1 MISAARPSWQTEL
14 QRAIRDPARLLQA
27 LCLPSQ
33 GNHCAKSAADYR
45 LRVTQAFVSRIAKGD
60 PADPLLRQVLPTAA
74 EQRSQRGYGA
84 DPVGDLAATKRPGV
98 IHKYAG
104 RVLLVAS
111 GVCAIHCR
119 YCFRR
124 QFDYGDSCA
133 ANDNWHAALN
143 YIRGQHSVS
152 EVILSGG
159 DPLTLS
165 NGRLNDLI
173 EQLGAIGHVRRL
185 RIHTRM
191 PVVLPQRVDDGLL
204 EPLAATALS
213 PVLVVHA
220 NHANEIDGF
229 VRSALQRLHQA
240 GVRLLSQSVLLRGV
254 NDDVKPLSTLSE
266 TLFDAGVLPY
276 YLHLLDRVQGAAHFY
291 VGPRRARKLHRALK
305 AEMPGYL
312 VPRLVQERPGA
323 PYKVAL

>member
-1 MISAARPSWQTEL
+1 MISAARHSWQTEL
-14 QRAIRDPARLLQA
+14 RRSLRDPANLLHA
-27 LCLPSQ
+27 LHLPAQ
-33 GNHCAKSAADYR
+33 GNYCAKSAAEYP
-45 LRVTQAFVSRIAKGD
+45 LRVTEAFASRIAKADSG
-60 PADPLLRQVLPTAA
+60 DPLLRQVLPSAA
-74 EQRSQRGYGA
+74 EQRTPRGYGA

-104 RVLLVAS
+104 RVLLITS

-124 QFDYGDSCA
+124 EFDYSASCSTKQ
-133 ANDNWHAALN
+133 NQRAALD
-143 YIRGQHSVS
+143 YIRRQHSVS

-159 DPLTLS
+159 DPLTLG
-165 NGRLNDLI
+165 NGRLQNLI

-191 PVVLPQRVDDGLL
+191 PVVVPQRVDDGLL

-220 NHANEIDGF
+220 NHPNEIDGF
-229 VRSALQRLHQA
+229 VRSGFHRLRQA
-240 GVRLLSQSVLLRGV
+240 GVRLLSQSVLLRGI
-254 NDDVKPLSTLSE
+254 NDDVRALSALCE
-266 TLFDAGVLPY
+266 ALFDAGVLPY
-276 YLHLLDRVQGAAHFY
+276 YLHLLDRVRGAAHFY
-291 VGPRRARKLHRALK
+291 VGPRRARTLHRALMTK
-305 AEMPGYL
+305 LPGYL

-323 PYKVAL
+323 PHKVPL